1 MAIVKRKS
9 NGRFVKTRAVARR
22 ASSAVARTAR
32 RAGSAAGRT
41 IVKVVRSERVRRVAR
56 RTGEIAKSSASITAM
71 AQARGIPAIA
81 GGFLVAKA
89 EEYFRL
95 KVAEKLAKGEKL
107 GFLDDPVNRLAAEAF
122 AIAFLTTSKMA
133 GTMRQIVGKSAE
145 GALGAIAAFYQLYTS
160 KKGNPDDDYVNEIK
174 AGRDG
179 I

>member
-1 MAIVKRKS
+1 MAIVKRNS
-9 NGRFVKTRAVARR
+9 GRAVARR
-22 ASSAVARTAR
+22 ASSAVR
-32 RAGSAAGRT
+32 RAGSATGRT
-41 IVKVVRSERVRRVAR
+41 IVRVVRNELVRRVAR
-56 RTGEIAKSSASITAM
+56 RTGEVAGSSASITAM

-95 KVAEKLAKGEKL
+95 KVAEKIAKGEKL
-107 GFLDDPVNRLAAEAF
+107 GFLDNPVNRLAAEAF

-133 GTMRQIVGKSAE
+133 GTLRQIVGKSAE
-145 GALGAIAAFYQLYTS
+145 GALGAIAAFYQLYTA

-174 AGRDG
+174 GGRDG